1 MKIGDPLLLNDW
13 DFKEF
18 FIAIIAI
25 QFVTLTSIVCD
36 IAFYP
41 IPALRSIL
49 VFIDLTFIP
58 GFLLLRA
65 LKLHDLGRIVAPL
78 YAVGL
83 SIFSL
88 MFVGVSL
95 NTLLPMFG
103 ILTPISLLPLTAGIT
118 AYILVL
124 LGICYFRDR
133 TFSGDPLLDIKTALP
148 PQAIFL
154 YILPFL
160 AILGTALMNLYQNNL
175 LIVITILAIVA
186 VVLLV
191 GFDKFI
197 PRELFPLAIL
207 AISVSLVFHNS
218 LISTYINGID
228 ILLENHVASTVVVQ
242 GIWDSTT
249 FNILNAML
257 SIVMVAPV
265 YSIMMNLDL
274 VWVFKI
280 IYPLFLALAPVGLYE
295 VFKKQ
300 ADEKIAFMS
309 AFFFSSMLIFY
320 TEMLQLAR
328 QELAELFFVLV
339 ILLVIDSKMEKTR
352 WTTLF
357 ILFSVSLALS
367 HYGLMYIYLGSILLV
382 WAVTRTAGILWPK
395 LVQTS
400 GINKRLT
407 IALILSVATFCLI
420 WYIYTAGSNPF
431 YTVVNIIDNIAGSFI
446 KDLLNPEVV
455 QSLAIISSGGSVSSL
470 HRLFLYLMLFTQM
483 MILIGILTIK
493 LTKIASKMTGDFYV
507 FSIVNL
513 FILVMGIIVP
523 YFASALNT
531 TRLFQIS
538 LIFLAFFFVAGW
550 VFIINTVSGI
560 FKRQGTGVVFKTL
573 AVFLAVFLIFNT
585 GLVFEIF
592 HDSPISYS
600 LNSTADNLVYNYAEV
615 NAAYWIVNERN
626 TSGPYLVPIY
636 SDEYRKALFQS
647 QAAGQMADIP
657 QDYGELYN
665 NSYIY
670 LGRYNIANDL
680 VLVPIKTGPTYVS
693 EYMNASGMYDQRGLI
708 YNDGGSEVYGRKQ

>member
-1 MKIGDPLLLNDW
+1 MKIGDPLQLNDW
-13 DFKEF
+13 DFKNF
-18 FIAIIAI
+18 FIAILAFQVEVLI
-25 QFVTLTSIVCD
+25 SIVCD
-36 IAFYP
+36 TAIYP
-41 IPALRSIL
+41 IPALRGII
-49 VFIDLTFIP
+49 VFIDITFIP

-65 LKLHDLGRIVAPL
+65 LNLHGLGRVVAPL

-242 GIWDSTT
+242 GVWDSTT

>member
-1 MKIGDPLLLNDW
+1 MKIGDPLQLNDW
-13 DFKEF
+13 DFKNF
-18 FIAIIAI
+18 FIAILAFQVEVLI
-25 QFVTLTSIVCD
+25 SIVCD
-36 IAFYP
+36 TAIYP
-41 IPALRSIL
+41 IPALRGII
-49 VFIDLTFIP
+49 VFIDITFIP

-65 LKLHDLGRIVAPL
+65 LNLHGLGRVVAPL

-160 AILGTALMNLYQNNL
+160 AILGTAMMNLYQNNL

-242 GIWDSTT
+242 GVWDSTT

>member
-1 MKIGDPLLLNDW
+1 MKIGDPLQLNDW
-13 DFKEF
+13 DFKNF
-18 FIAIIAI
+18 FIAILAFQVEVLI
-25 QFVTLTSIVCD
+25 SIVCD
-36 IAFYP
+36 TAIYP
-41 IPALRSIL
+41 IPALRGII
-49 VFIDLTFIP
+49 VFIDITFIP

-65 LKLHDLGRIVAPL
+65 LNLHGLGRVVAPL

-242 GIWDSTT
+242 GVWDSTT

-626 TSGPYLVPIY
+626 TSEPYLVPIY